1 MMGSITI
8 VGLGPGRPGLM
19 TMEVWELL
27 RNSGELILRTGKH
40 PTVVAVIEAGIDFV
54 TYDSLY
60 ESADSFEALYE
71 EIADDIIARASA
83 GRDIVYAVP
92 GSPLVAERTVV
103 IIREKLTET
112 EDPELKIIP
121 GMSFVEVMYSRLGI
135 DPIDG
140 LTIVDA
146 MDLSR
151 LPVEW
156 PTGLIVTQIYDGRT
170 ASEAKL
176 ALIELLPD
184 DYEVVYTHNL
194 GLADESV
201 RSIPLFELDRQP
213 DTDHLTSLYVPPL
226 KKPVTFE
233 LNPLIDVMK
242 TLRSPGG
249 CPWDIVQTHESLRRN
264 LIEECY
270 EVIEAIEAKDSK
282 GLCEE
287 LGDLLMQI
295 VFHARMAEEAGLF
308 DMQEVIDG
316 ITEKLIRR
324 HPHVFG
330 DVSVADAAEVMVNWE
345 KIKKQEKPERQS
357 AIDGIPIQLPAL
369 IYAEKVQR
377 KAAKAGFDWTEIGPV
392 WDKCAEEF
400 AELREAVA
408 EQDADHME
416 DEFGDLVFAVVNLA
430 RFLKVD
436 PELALRRANKKF
448 SRRFKAVEKKVLDSG
463 KDWSEYDLPQLD
475 KFWEEAKGLERGETV

>member
-1 MMGSITI
+1 MGSITI
-8 VGLGPGRPGLM
+8 VGLGPGRPGLL
-19 TMEVWELL
+19 TMEVWEMLK
-27 RNSGELILRTGKH
+27 NAQHLIIRTGKH
-40 PTVVAVIEAGIDFV
+40 PTVEAVVEQGIEFT

-60 ESADSFEALYE
+60 ESAESFEALYE
-71 EIADDIIARASA
+71 SIANDVIVQAES
-83 GRDIVYAVP
+83 GLDIVYAVP

-103 IIREKLTET
+103 LIREKLSGLT
-112 EDPELKIIP
+112 DGPRLDIIP
-121 GMSFVEVMYSRLGI
+121 GMSFAEVMYSRLGI

-140 LTIVDA
+140 LTIIDA

-151 LPVEW
+151 LPEEW
-156 PTGLIVTQIYDGRT
+156 PTGLIVTQIYDGMT

-176 ALIELLPD
+176 SLMELLPD

-194 GLADESV
+194 GLDDESI
-201 RSIPLFELDRQP
+201 RRIPLYELDRQS
-213 DTDHLTSLYVPPL
+213 DIDHLTSLYVPPL

-233 LNPLIDVMK
+233 LRPLVEVMK

-249 CPWDIVQTHESLRRN
+249 CPWDIAQTHESLRRN

-270 EVIEAIEAKDSK
+270 EVIEAIEAKDSH

-295 VFHARMAEEAGLF
+295 VFHARMAEEAGFF
-308 DMQEVIDG
+308 DMQDVIDE

-330 DVSVADAAEVMVNWE
+330 EVSVADAAEVLVNWDE
-345 KIKKQEKPERQS
+345 IKKKEKPERKS

-369 IYAEKVQR
+369 IYAEKVQH
-377 KAAKAGFDWTEIGPV
+377 KAAKVGFDWDEIGPV
-392 WDKCAEEF
+392 WDKCAEEI
-400 AELREAVA
+400 AELKEAVA
-408 EQDADHME
+408 ENDADHIE

-448 SRRFKAVEKKVLDSG
+448 ARRFKVVEQKVIDSG
-463 KDWSEYDLPQLD
+463 KEWSEYDLPQLD
-475 KFWEEAKGLERGETV
+475 KFWEEAKRLERGETV

>member
-1 MMGSITI
+1 MGSITI
-8 VGLGPGRPGLM
+8 VGLGPGRPGLL

-27 RNSGELILRTGKH
+27 KKAENLILRTGKH
-40 PTVVAVIEAGIDFV
+40 PTVGALVEAKINFS

-60 ESADSFEALYE
+60 EKAENFEALYE
-71 EIADDIIARASA
+71 EIAADVIARASA
-83 GRDIVYAVP
+83 GKDEVYAVP

-103 IIREKLTET
+103 LIREKLVET
-112 EDPELKIIP
+112 EGPALKIIP
-121 GMSFVEVMYSRLGI
+121 GMSFAEVMYARLGL

-140 LTIVDA
+140 LTIIDA
-146 MDLSR
+146 TDLSR
-151 LPVEW
+151 LPEEW

-176 ALIELLPD
+176 SLMELLPD

-194 GLADESV
+194 GLEDESV
-201 RSIPLFELDRQP
+201 RRIPLYELDRQS
-213 DTDHLTSLYVPPL
+213 DIDHLTSLYVPPL
-226 KKPVTFE
+226 KKPVSFE
-233 LNPLIDVMK
+233 LNPLIEVLK

-270 EVIEAIEAKDSK
+270 EVIEAIEARDSH

-295 VFHARMAEEAGLF
+295 VFHARMAEEAGF
-308 DMQEVIDG
+308 FNMQEVIDG

-330 DVSVADAAEVMVNWE
+330 DVSVADAAEVLVNWE
-345 KIKKQEKPERQS
+345 AIKKQEKPERKS

-377 KAAKAGFDWTEIGPV
+377 KAAKVGFDWTEIGPV
-392 WDKCAEEF
+392 WEKCAEEF
-400 AELREAVA
+400 AELKEAVA
-408 EQDADHME
+408 QQEVDHIE
-416 DEFGDLVFAVVNLA
+416 EEFGDLVFAAVNLA

-448 SRRFKAVEKKVLDSG
+448 ARRFRVVEQKVLASG
-463 KDWSEYDLPQLD
+463 KDWSEYDLPRLD
-475 KFWEEAKGLERGETV
+475 EFWEEAKSLERGERA

>member
-1 MMGSITI
+1 MGSITI
-8 VGLGPGRPGLM
+8 VGLGPGRPGLL

-27 RNSGELILRTGKH
+27 KNAGQLIIRTGKH
-40 PTVVAVIEAGIDFV
+40 PTVAAVVEQGIKFT
-54 TYDSLY
+54 TYDDLY
-60 ESADSFEALYE
+60 EKAESFEALYD
-71 EIADDIIARASA
+71 EISDDVIAKAA
-83 GRDIVYAVP
+83 EGADIVYAVP

-103 IIREKLTET
+103 LIREKLAGR
-112 EDPELKIIP
+112 PEPALEIIP
-121 GMSFVEVMYSRLGI
+121 GMSFAEVMYSRLGI
-135 DPIDG
+135 DPIEG
-140 LTIVDA
+140 LTIIDA

-151 LPVEW
+151 LPEEW
-156 PTGLIVTQIYDGRT
+156 PTGLIVTQIYDGLT

-176 ALIELLPD
+176 SLMELLPD

-194 GLADESV
+194 GLEDESI
-201 RSIPLFELDRQP
+201 RRIPLYELDRQP
-213 DTDHLTSLYVPPL
+213 DIDHLTSLYVPPL
-226 KKPVTFE
+226 KKPAAFE
-233 LNPLIDVMK
+233 LSPLVEVMK

-249 CPWDIVQTHESLRRN
+249 CPWDIAQTHESLRRN

-270 EVIEAIEAKDSK
+270 EVIEAIEAKDSH

-295 VFHARMAEEAGLF
+295 VFHARMAEEAGFF

-330 DVSVADAAEVMVNWE
+330 EVSVADAAEVLVNWDE
-345 KIKKQEKPERQS
+345 IKKREKPERKS

-369 IYAEKVQR
+369 IYAEKVQH
-377 KAAKAGFDWTEIGPV
+377 KAAKVGFDWDEIGPV
-392 WDKCAEEF
+392 WDKCAEEI
-400 AELREAVA
+400 AELKEAAA
-408 EQDADHME
+408 EKDADHIE
-416 DEFGDLVFAVVNLA
+416 DEFGDLVFAIVNLA

-448 SRRFKAVEKKVLDSG
+448 SRRFKVVEQKVVESG
-463 KDWSEYDLPQLD
+463 RDWSEYTLSQLD
-475 KFWEEAKGLERGETV
+475 RFWEEAKKLERGEA

>member
-1 MMGSITI
+1 M
-8 VGLGPGRPGLM
+8 
-19 TMEVWELL
+19 
-27 RNSGELILRTGKH
+27 
-40 PTVVAVIEAGIDFV
+40 
-54 TYDSLY
+54 
-60 ESADSFEALYE
+60 
-71 EIADDIIARASA
+71 
-83 GRDIVYAVP
+83 
-92 GSPLVAERTVV
+92 
-103 IIREKLTET
+103 
-112 EDPELKIIP
+112 
-121 GMSFVEVMYSRLGI
+121 
-135 DPIDG
+135 
-140 LTIVDA
+140 
-146 MDLSR
+146 
-151 LPVEW
+151 
-156 PTGLIVTQIYDGRT
+156 TQIYDKIT

-176 ALIELLPD
+176 ALMELLPD

-213 DTDHLTSLYVPPL
+213 DIDHLTSLYVPPL
-226 KKPVTFE
+226 KKPVPFE
-233 LNPLIDVMK
+233 LNPLMEVMK

-270 EVIEAIEAKDSK
+270 EVIEAIEAKDSR

-295 VFHARMAEEAGLF
+295 VFHARMAEEAGFF

-316 ITEKLIRR
+316 ITEKLICR

-330 DVSVADAAEVMVNWE
+330 DVSVADAAEVLVNWE

-377 KAAKAGFDWTEIGPV
+377 KAAKAGFDWAEIGPV

-400 AELREAVA
+400 AELR
-408 EQDADHME
+408 
-416 DEFGDLVFAVVNLA
+416 
-430 RFLKVD
+430 K
-436 PELALRRANKKF
+436 P
-448 SRRFKAVEKKVLDSG
+448 
-463 KDWSEYDLPQLD
+463 
-475 KFWEEAKGLERGETV
+475 

>member
-1 MMGSITI
+1 
-8 VGLGPGRPGLM
+8 
-19 TMEVWELL
+19 
-27 RNSGELILRTGKH
+27 
-40 PTVVAVIEAGIDFV
+40 
-54 TYDSLY
+54 
-60 ESADSFEALYE
+60 
-71 EIADDIIARASA
+71 
-83 GRDIVYAVP
+83 
-92 GSPLVAERTVV
+92 
-103 IIREKLTET
+103 
-112 EDPELKIIP
+112 
-121 GMSFVEVMYSRLGI
+121 
-135 DPIDG
+135 
-140 LTIVDA
+140 
-146 MDLSR
+146 
-151 LPVEW
+151 
-156 PTGLIVTQIYDGRT
+156 
-170 ASEAKL
+170 
-176 ALIELLPD
+176 
-184 DYEVVYTHNL
+184 
-194 GLADESV
+194 
-201 RSIPLFELDRQP
+201 
-213 DTDHLTSLYVPPL
+213 
-226 KKPVTFE
+226 
-233 LNPLIDVMK
+233 MK

-295 VFHARMAEEAGLF
+295 VFHARMAEEAGFF

-330 DVSVADAAEVMVNWE
+330 DVSVADAVEVMVNWE

-357 AIDGIPIQLPAL
+357 AIDGIPLQLPAL

-475 KFWEEAKGLERGETV
+475 KFWEEAKGLERGEKV

>member
-1 MMGSITI
+1 MGSITI
-8 VGLGPGRPGLM
+8 VGLGPGRPGLL

-27 RNSGELILRTGKH
+27 KNAGQLIIRTGKH
-40 PTVVAVIEAGIDFV
+40 PTVAAVVERGIKFT
-54 TYDSLY
+54 TYDDLY
-60 ESADSFEALYE
+60 EKAESFEALYE
-71 EIADDIIARASA
+71 EISDDVIAKAEDGA
-83 GRDIVYAVP
+83 DIVYAVP

-103 IIREKLTET
+103 LIREKLAGRPET
-112 EDPELKIIP
+112 ALKIIP
-121 GMSFVEVMYSRLGI
+121 GMSFAEVMYSRLGI
-135 DPIDG
+135 DPIEG
-140 LTIVDA
+140 LTIIDA

-151 LPVEW
+151 LPEEW
-156 PTGLIVTQIYDGRT
+156 PTGLIVTQIYDGLT

-176 ALIELLPD
+176 SLMELLPD

-194 GLADESV
+194 GLEDESI
-201 RSIPLFELDRQP
+201 RRIPLYELDRQP
-213 DTDHLTSLYVPPL
+213 DIDHLTSLYVPPL
-226 KKPVTFE
+226 KKPAAFE
-233 LNPLIDVMK
+233 LSPLVEVMK

-249 CPWDIVQTHESLRRN
+249 CPWDIAQTHESLRRN

-270 EVIEAIEAKDSK
+270 EVIEAIEAKDSH

-295 VFHARMAEEAGLF
+295 VFHARMAEEAGFF

-330 DVSVADAAEVMVNWE
+330 EVSVADAAEVLVNWDE
-345 KIKKQEKPERQS
+345 IKKREKPERKS

-369 IYAEKVQR
+369 IYAEKVQH
-377 KAAKAGFDWTEIGPV
+377 KAAKVGFDWDEIGPV
-392 WDKCAEEF
+392 WDKCAEEI
-400 AELREAVA
+400 AELKEAVA
-408 EQDADHME
+408 EKDAYHIE
-416 DEFGDLVFAVVNLA
+416 DEFGDLVFAIVNLA

-448 SRRFKAVEKKVLDSG
+448 SRRFKVVEQKVVESG
-463 KDWSEYDLPQLD
+463 RDWSEYTLPQLD
-475 KFWEEAKGLERGETV
+475 RFWEEAKKLERGEA

>member
-1 MMGSITI
+1 MGSITV
-8 VGLGPGRPGLM
+8 VGLGPGHPGLM

-27 RNSGELILRTGKH
+27 RNSEEIILRTGKH
-40 PTVVAVIEAGIDFV
+40 PTAAALLEAGIHFD
-54 TYDSLY
+54 TCDSRY
-60 ESADSFEALYE
+60 EAAENFETLYE
-71 EIADDIIARASA
+71 EIAADIIARASA
-83 GRDIVYAVP
+83 GRNVVYAVP

-103 IIREKLTET
+103 LLREKVRET
-112 EDPELKIIP
+112 DGPELKILP

-151 LPVEW
+151 LPGEW
-156 PTGLIVTQIYDGRT
+156 PTGLVVTQIYDKIT

-176 ALIELLPD
+176 SLMEQLPD
-184 DYEVVYTHNL
+184 DYEVVYVHNL
-194 GLADESV
+194 GLADEAV
-201 RSIPLFELDRQP
+201 RSIPLYELDRQP

-226 KKPVTFE
+226 KKPVSFK
-233 LNPLIDVMK
+233 LNPLTDVIK

-270 EVIEAIEAKDSK
+270 EVIEAIEAKDSR

-287 LGDLLMQI
+287 LGDLLTQI
-295 VFHARMAEEAGLF
+295 VFHARMAEEKGF
-308 DMQEVIDG
+308 FNMQDVVDG
-316 ITEKLIRR
+316 ITEKLVRR

-330 DVSVADAAEVMVNWE
+330 DISVADAAEVMVNWE
-345 KIKKQEKPERQS
+345 AIKKKEKPERKS

-377 KAAKAGFDWTEIGPV
+377 KAAKVGFDWDEIAPV

-400 AELREAVA
+400 AELREAAA
-408 EQDADHME
+408 ERDADRME
-416 DEFGDLVFAVVNLA
+416 DEFGDLVFAIVNLA

-436 PELALRRANKKF
+436 PEMALRRANKKF
-448 SRRFKAVEKKVLDSG
+448 SRRFKEVEKKVMDSG

-475 KFWEEAKGLERGETV
+475 KFWEEVKSLERGKTE

>member
-1 MMGSITI
+1 MGSITI
-8 VGLGPGRPGLM
+8 VGLGPGRPGLL

-27 RNSGELILRTGKH
+27 KNARELILRTGKH
-40 PTVVAVIEAGIDFV
+40 PTVGALVEAKINFS

-60 ESADSFEALYE
+60 EKAENFEALYE
-71 EIADDIIARASA
+71 KIASDVIARASA
-83 GRDIVYAVP
+83 GADVVYAVP

-103 IIREKLTET
+103 LIREKLGET
-112 EDPELKIIP
+112 GGPELKIIP
-121 GMSFVEVMYSRLGI
+121 GMSFAEVMYARLGI
-135 DPIDG
+135 DPVAGLTIIDG
-140 LTIVDA
+140 L
-146 MDLSR
+146 DLSR
-151 LPVEW
+151 LPEEW

-176 ALIELLPD
+176 SLMELLPD
-184 DYEVVYTHNL
+184 DYEVVYTHDL
-194 GLADESV
+194 GLEDESV
-201 RSIPLFELDRQP
+201 RRIPLYELDRQP
-213 DTDHLTSLYVPPL
+213 DIDHLTSLYVPPL

-233 LNPLIDVMK
+233 LNPLIEVLK

-270 EVIEAIEAKDSK
+270 EVIEAIEAKDSH

-295 VFHARMAEEAGLF
+295 VFHARMAEEAGF
-308 DMQEVIDG
+308 FNMQEVIDG

-330 DVSVADAAEVMVNWE
+330 DVSVADAAEVLVNWE
-345 KIKKQEKPERQS
+345 AIKKQEKPERKS

-377 KAAKAGFDWTEIGPV
+377 KAAKVGFDWTEIGPV
-392 WDKCAEEF
+392 WEKCAEEF
-400 AELREAVA
+400 AELKEAVA
-408 EQDADHME
+408 QQEVDHIE
-416 DEFGDLVFAVVNLA
+416 EEFGDLVFAAVNLA

-448 SRRFKAVEKKVLDSG
+448 ARRFRVVEQKVLASG
-463 KDWSEYDLPQLD
+463 KDWSEYDLPRLD
-475 KFWEEAKGLERGETV
+475 EFWEEAKSLERGERA

>member
-1 MMGSITI
+1 MGSITI
-8 VGLGPGRPGLM
+8 VGLGPGRPGLL

-27 RNSGELILRTGKH
+27 KSAGKLIIRTGKH
-40 PTVVAVIEAGIDFV
+40 PTVAAVVEQGIEFT
-54 TYDSLY
+54 TYDDLY
-60 ESADSFEALYE
+60 EKAESFEALYE
-71 EIADDIIARASA
+71 DIANDVIAKAQA
-83 GRDIVYAVP
+83 GADIVYAVP

-103 IIREKLTET
+103 LIREKLAGRAEPAL
-112 EDPELKIIP
+112 EIIP
-121 GMSFVEVMYSRLGI
+121 GMSFAEVMYSRLGI

-140 LTIVDA
+140 LTIIDA

-151 LPVEW
+151 LPEEW
-156 PTGLIVTQIYDGRT
+156 PTGLIVTQIYDGMT

-176 ALIELLPD
+176 SLMELLPD

-194 GLADESV
+194 GLEDESI
-201 RSIPLFELDRQP
+201 RRIPLYELDRQP
-213 DTDHLTSLYVPPL
+213 DIDHLTSLYVPPL
-226 KKPVTFE
+226 KKPAVFE
-233 LNPLIDVMK
+233 LNPLVEVMK

-249 CPWDIVQTHESLRRN
+249 CPWDIAQTHESLRRN

-270 EVIEAIEAKDSK
+270 EVIEAIEAKDSH

-295 VFHARMAEEAGLF
+295 VFHARMAEEAGFF

-330 DVSVADAAEVMVNWE
+330 EVSVADAAEVLVNWE
-345 KIKKQEKPERQS
+345 EIKKQEKPERKS

-369 IYAEKVQR
+369 IYAEKVQH
-377 KAAKAGFDWTEIGPV
+377 KAAKVGFDWDEIGPV
-392 WDKCAEEF
+392 WDKCAEEI
-400 AELREAVA
+400 AELKEAVA
-408 EQDADHME
+408 EKDADHIE
-416 DEFGDLVFAVVNLA
+416 DEFGDLVFAIVNLA

-448 SRRFKAVEKKVLDSG
+448 SRRFRVVEKKVIDSG
-463 KDWSEYDLPQLD
+463 REWSEYTLPELD
-475 KFWEEAKGLERGETV
+475 KFWEEAKRMERGETL

>member
-1 MMGSITI
+1 MGSITI
-8 VGLGPGRPGLM
+8 VGLGPGRPGLL

-27 RNSGELILRTGKH
+27 KNAGQLIIRTGKH
-40 PTVVAVIEAGIDFV
+40 PTVAAVVEQGIKFT
-54 TYDSLY
+54 TYDDLY
-60 ESADSFEALYE
+60 EKAESFEALYE
-71 EIADDIIARASA
+71 EISDDVIAKAEDGA
-83 GRDIVYAVP
+83 DIVYAVP

-103 IIREKLTET
+103 LIREKLAGR
-112 EDPELKIIP
+112 PEPVLKIIP
-121 GMSFVEVMYSRLGI
+121 GMSFAEVMYSRLGI
-135 DPIDG
+135 DPIEG
-140 LTIVDA
+140 LTIIDA

-151 LPVEW
+151 LPEEW
-156 PTGLIVTQIYDGRT
+156 PTGLIVTQIYDGLT

-176 ALIELLPD
+176 SLMELLPD

-194 GLADESV
+194 GLEDESI
-201 RSIPLFELDRQP
+201 RRIPLYELDRQP
-213 DTDHLTSLYVPPL
+213 DIDHLTSLYVPPL
-226 KKPVTFE
+226 KKPAAFE
-233 LNPLIDVMK
+233 LSPLVEVMK

-249 CPWDIVQTHESLRRN
+249 CPWDIAQTHESLRRN

-270 EVIEAIEAKDSK
+270 EVIEAIEAKDSH

-295 VFHARMAEEAGLF
+295 VFHARMAEEAGFF

-330 DVSVADAAEVMVNWE
+330 EVSVADAAEVLVNWDE
-345 KIKKQEKPERQS
+345 IKKREKPERKS

-369 IYAEKVQR
+369 IYAEKVQH
-377 KAAKAGFDWTEIGPV
+377 KAAKVGFDWDEIGPV
-392 WDKCAEEF
+392 WDKCAEEI
-400 AELREAVA
+400 AELKEAAA
-408 EQDADHME
+408 EKDADHIE
-416 DEFGDLVFAVVNLA
+416 DEFGDLVFAIVNLA

-448 SRRFKAVEKKVLDSG
+448 SRRFKVVEQKVVESG
-463 KDWSEYDLPQLD
+463 RDWSEYTLSQLD
-475 KFWEEAKGLERGETV
+475 RFWEEAKKLERGEA

>member
-1 MMGSITI
+1 MGSITI
-8 VGLGPGRPGLM
+8 VGLGPGHPGLL

-27 RNSGELILRTGKH
+27 KNAGQLIIRTGKH
-40 PTVVAVIEAGIDFV
+40 PTVAAVVEQGIKFT
-54 TYDSLY
+54 TYDDLY
-60 ESADSFEALYE
+60 EKAESFEALYD
-71 EIADDIIARASA
+71 EISDDVIAKAEDGA
-83 GRDIVYAVP
+83 DIVYAVP

-103 IIREKLTET
+103 LIREKLAGR
-112 EDPELKIIP
+112 PEPVLKIIP
-121 GMSFVEVMYSRLGI
+121 GMSFAEVMYSRLGI
-135 DPIDG
+135 DPIEG
-140 LTIVDA
+140 LTIIDA

-151 LPVEW
+151 LPEEW
-156 PTGLIVTQIYDGRT
+156 PTGLIVTQIYDGLT

-176 ALIELLPD
+176 SLMEMLPD

-194 GLADESV
+194 GLEDESI
-201 RSIPLFELDRQP
+201 RRIPLYELDRQP
-213 DTDHLTSLYVPPL
+213 DIDHLTSLYVPPL
-226 KKPVTFE
+226 KKPAAFE
-233 LNPLIDVMK
+233 LSPLVEVMK

-249 CPWDIVQTHESLRRN
+249 CPWDIAQTHESLRRN

-270 EVIEAIEAKDSK
+270 EVIEAIEAKDSH

-295 VFHARMAEEAGLF
+295 VFHARMAEEAGFF

-330 DVSVADAAEVMVNWE
+330 EVSVADAAEVLVNWDE
-345 KIKKQEKPERQS
+345 IKKREKPERKS

-369 IYAEKVQR
+369 IYAEKVQH
-377 KAAKAGFDWTEIGPV
+377 KAAKVGFDWDEIGPV
-392 WDKCAEEF
+392 WDKCAEEI
-400 AELREAVA
+400 AELKEAAA
-408 EQDADHME
+408 EKDADHIE
-416 DEFGDLVFAVVNLA
+416 DEFGDLVFAIVNLA

-448 SRRFKAVEKKVLDSG
+448 SRRFKVVEQKVVESG
-463 KDWSEYDLPQLD
+463 RDWSEYTLPQLD
-475 KFWEEAKGLERGETV
+475 RFWEEAKKLERGEA

>member
-1 MMGSITI
+1 MGSITI
-8 VGLGPGRPGLM
+8 VGLGPGRPGLL

-27 RNSGELILRTGKH
+27 KNAGQLIIRTGKH
-40 PTVVAVIEAGIDFV
+40 PTVAAVVEQGIKFT
-54 TYDSLY
+54 TYDDLY
-60 ESADSFEALYE
+60 EKAESFEALYD
-71 EIADDIIARASA
+71 EISDDVIAKAEDGA
-83 GRDIVYAVP
+83 DIVYAVP

-103 IIREKLTET
+103 LIREKLAGR
-112 EDPELKIIP
+112 PEPALEIIP
-121 GMSFVEVMYSRLGI
+121 GMSFAEVMYSRLGI
-135 DPIDG
+135 DPIEG
-140 LTIVDA
+140 LTIIDA

-151 LPVEW
+151 LPEEW
-156 PTGLIVTQIYDGRT
+156 PTGLIVTQIYDGLT

-176 ALIELLPD
+176 SLMELLPD

-194 GLADESV
+194 GLEDESI
-201 RSIPLFELDRQP
+201 RRIPLYELDRQP
-213 DTDHLTSLYVPPL
+213 DIDHLTSLYVPPL
-226 KKPVTFE
+226 KKPAAFE
-233 LNPLIDVMK
+233 LSPLVEVMK

-249 CPWDIVQTHESLRRN
+249 CPWDIAQTHESLRRN

-270 EVIEAIEAKDSK
+270 EVIEAIEAKDSH

-295 VFHARMAEEAGLF
+295 VFHARMAEEAGFF

-330 DVSVADAAEVMVNWE
+330 EVSVADAAEVLVNWDE
-345 KIKKQEKPERQS
+345 IKKREKPERKS

-369 IYAEKVQR
+369 IYAEKVQH
-377 KAAKAGFDWTEIGPV
+377 KAAKVGFDWDEIGPV
-392 WDKCAEEF
+392 WDKCAEEI
-400 AELREAVA
+400 AELKEAAA
-408 EQDADHME
+408 EKDADHIE
-416 DEFGDLVFAVVNLA
+416 DEFGDLVFAIVNLA

-448 SRRFKAVEKKVLDSG
+448 SRRFKVVEQKVVESG
-463 KDWSEYDLPQLD
+463 RNWSEYTLPQLD
-475 KFWEEAKGLERGETV
+475 RFWEEAKKLERGEA